1 MPKVFDVRHEDHLGN
16 VYLYH
21 SRAKICAFDPT
32 NETGM
37 TADNMQ
43 DAVHELNEKAEGK
56 AMTSTL
62 ETIIKASAFTGKT
75 APYIQTINLDGI
87 LETDNPYIGAVYD
100 AKAELALRQQEA
112 FSCIAKVETRDNQLI
127 VYCFE
132 DKPTVDIP
140 IQVKIVR

>member
-16 VYLYH
+16 VFLYH
-21 SRAKICAFDPT
+21 SRGKICAFDPT
-32 NETGM
+32 NERGM
-37 TADNMQ
+37 TADNLQ

-56 AMTSTL
+56 AMTDTL
-62 ETIIKASAFTGKT
+62 ETIIVASAFTGKAT
-75 APYIQTINLDGI
+75 PYVQTINLEGI

-100 AKAELALRQQEA
+100 TRPDLALRQREA
-112 FSCIAKVETRDNQLI
+112 FGCITKIETRNNQLI

>member
-1 MPKVFDVRHEDHLGN
+1 MPKAYDVRHEDHLGN
-16 VYLYH
+16 AYLYH
-21 SRAKICAFDPT
+21 SRAKICAFDST
-32 NETGM
+32 NEKGIS
-37 TADNMQ
+37 ADNLQ

-56 AMTSTL
+56 AMTATL
-62 ETIIKASAFTGKT
+62 TTIIKASAFTGKT
-75 APYIQTINLDGI
+75 APYIQTINLDGV

-100 AKAELALRQQEA
+100 ATPELALRQQEA
-112 FSCIAKVETRDNQLI
+112 FSCIAKIETRNNQLV